1 MAALELRGRELLA
14 REQRSQIHSVQRS
27 LLIRRPRQL
36 LQKLDALVLSVNQ
49 PYGPDPSE
57 PPLQPPRPEIRDTS
71 SGKEAEKQ
79 KPLVRV
85 QLSVHYR
92 VHSRQMLCVGGSQ
105 IPFGWS
111 FLSIAK
117 VPMTWNQGDIWTCEV
132 RTVQD
137 TSRANCSRYTH

>member
-1 MAALELRGRELLA
+1 MAALELKGRELLA
-14 REQRSQIHSVQRS
+14 REQRARSQTYNRNS
-27 LLIRRPRQL
+27 LLRKPRQL
-36 LQKLDALVLSVNQ
+36 LQRVDALVLSVNQ
-49 PYGPDPSE
+49 PYGPDPLE
-57 PPLQPPRPEIRDTS
+57 PPLQPPSPETRDST
-71 SGKEAEKQ
+71 SGKEPEKQ

-132 RTVQD
+132 R
-137 TSRANCSRYTH
+137 S